1 MSASRWALLVG
12 ALLVAA
18 LLAVAIGTINVPL
31 SAVFDALAGRT
42 DTMPAMVV
50 RTLRLPRVALA
61 MLVGAGLGM
70 SGAALQGTMR
80 NPLAEPYLLGVSG
93 GAAVG
98 AVIATTLGLGAT
110 ILPLAAFVGA
120 ILAVVAAFFV
130 AHAAGARGD
139 PRVLLMA
146 GVVVGAFANAAIM
159 VLLANAEAN
168 TVRNALWWMMGSVAD
183 ATWRPVIALLV
194 YVVVGGGALVLL
206 GRQIDILGLGEDAA
220 AGLGLDVDRAIRNV
234 FVLASLIAAAT
245 VAAAGLVGFVG
256 LVVPHL
262 VRSAGVRK
270 HRPLL
275 IGSALAG
282 ATLVVLADLLGR
294 VLRPPAELPLGAVTA
309 LIGVPFFLV
318 KLRRL
323 DVIRF
328 SDVAVRYPRASVD
341 ALAGVSLEAKRGAIT
356 AVVGPNGSGKSTLVR
371 ALIGRVGVA
380 RGEVFVDATSL
391 GAIDRAGL
399 ARRVAVV
406 TQREELAFPVAVADY
421 VALGRFPHLGIW
433 HAAGAADRRA
443 VTESMVSAGVD
454 ALAGP
459 AHRHA
464 VGR

>member
-18 LLAVAIGTINVPL
+18 LLAVAIGTINVPI

-50 RTLRLPRVALA
+50 STLRLPRVALA

-110 ILPLAAFVGA
+110 LLPLAAFLGA
-120 ILAVVAAFFV
+120 IVAVIAAFFV

-159 VLLANAEAN
+159 VMLANAQAD

-183 ATWRPVIALLV
+183 ATWRPVLGLLV
-194 YVVVGGGALVLL
+194 YVLVGGIALILL

-220 AGLGLDVDRAIRNV
+220 AALGLNVDRAIRNV

-270 HRPLL
+270 HRELL

-309 LIGVPFFLV
+309 LIGVPFFLA

-323 DVIRF
+323 
-328 SDVAVRYPRASVD
+328 
-341 ALAGVSLEAKRGAIT
+341 T
-356 AVVGPNGSGKSTLVR
+356 
-371 ALIGRVGVA
+371 
-380 RGEVFVDATSL
+380 
-391 GAIDRAGL
+391 
-399 ARRVAVV
+399 
-406 TQREELAFPVAVADY
+406 
-421 VALGRFPHLGIW
+421 
-433 HAAGAADRRA
+433 
-443 VTESMVSAGVD
+443 
-454 ALAGP
+454 
-459 AHRHA
+459 
-464 VGR
+464 